1 MAYFCA
7 TFLSLV
13 ILFAVLTSTPWAD
26 RVLHQPLSRLLAIAS
41 VPFLSIAGSAWS
53 SGTQLH
59 FEGFSAVVEEACNGV
74 LPTYIYIAAVL
85 AFPSRWVEKAWGILI
100 GIPTIFVVNLVRVIT
115 LMFFGAYWPDLF
127 EKVHIYVWQALVVGL
142 SMAIWLF
149 WVERF
154 VRPRARERA

>member
-1 MAYFCA
+1 M
-7 TFLSLV
+7 
-13 ILFAVLTSTPWAD
+13 
-26 RVLHQPLSRLLAIAS
+26 LHQPLSRLLAIAS
-41 VPFLSIAGSAWS
+41 VPVLSVAGSAWS
-53 SGTQLH
+53 SDTQLH

-85 AFPSRWVEKAWGILI
+85 AFPSRWAEKAWGILI
-100 GIPTIFVVNLVRVIT
+100 GVPTIFVINLVRVIT

-142 SMAIWLF
+142 SMAVWLF

-154 VRPRARERA
+154 VRPRARQRA